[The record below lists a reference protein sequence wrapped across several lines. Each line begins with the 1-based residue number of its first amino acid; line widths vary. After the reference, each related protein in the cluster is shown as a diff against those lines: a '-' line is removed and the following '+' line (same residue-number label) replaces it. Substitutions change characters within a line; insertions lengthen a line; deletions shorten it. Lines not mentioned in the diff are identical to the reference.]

1 MMMDV
6 CDDSCDVICDDDDDD
21 DDDDDGCIV
30 FGQNLGFP
38 TTVR

>member
-1 MMMDV
+1 MMMMDV
-6 CDDSCDVICDDDDDD
+6 CDDSCDVICDDDD

>member
-6 CDDSCDVICDDDDDD
+6 CDDSCDVICDDDD